1 MNSMQDVLAFF
12 ESIESSTRSLFL
24 VSGLALFLSLEA
36 IVPLFKMDYN
46 KLRHAG
52 INLTFTLIT
61 LIVNLFG
68 ALLIVAAVD
77 FNLENETGILHL
89 FQDLSPWFYVI
100 LGLILLDLIGAWL
113 IHWIEHKVKWM
124 WKFHL
129 IHHTEPSVDVTSGL
143 RHHPGENIFRLIFTT
158 IAVLITGASLGLVML
173 YQSISA
179 FFTALTHANI
189 QVPGWID
196 KPLAWVFVTPHFH
209 KIHHHYIQ
217 PHTDSNYGN
226 IFSIWD
232 HVFRT
237 VTSMGNMDDLVYGID
252 THMSPEEH
260 SSIKNLL
267 MIPFQDYRHPIGS
280 KFSD

>member
-1 MNSMQDVLAFF
+1 M
-12 ESIESSTRSLFL
+12 
-24 VSGLALFLSLEA
+24 EA

-52 INLTFTLIT
+52 INLAFTLIT
-61 LIVNLFG
+61 LIINLFG
-68 ALLIVAAVD
+68 ALLIAAAVD
-77 FNLENETGILHL
+77 FNLENETGILHF

-113 IHWIEHKVKWM
+113 IHWIEHRVKWM

-129 IHHTEPSVDVTSGL
+129 IHHTDPSVDVTSGL

-158 IAVLITGASLGLVML
+158 IAVLLTGASLGLVML
-173 YQSISA
+173 YQTISA
-179 FFTALTHANI
+179 FFAALTHANI

-232 HVFRT
+232 HLFRT

-267 MIPFQDYRHPIGS
+267 MIPFQEYRHPVGS
-280 KFSD
+280 KFRN

>member
-36 IVPLFKMDYN
+36 IVPLFKIDYN

-68 ALLIVAAVD
+68 ALLIAAAVD

-179 FFTALTHANI
+179 FFAALTHANI

-232 HVFRT
+232 HLFRT

>member
-68 ALLIVAAVD
+68 ALLIAAAVD
-77 FNLENETGILHL
+77 FNLENETGILHF

-179 FFTALTHANI
+179 FFAALTHANI

-209 KIHHHYIQ
+209 KIHHHNIQ

-232 HVFRT
+232 HLFRT

>member
-1 MNSMQDVLAFF
+1 MQAVLTFF
-12 ESIESSTRSLFL
+12 DSIESTTRSIFL
-24 VSGLALFLSLEA
+24 ISGLALFLSMEA

-52 INLTFTLIT
+52 INLAFTLIT
-61 LIVNLFG
+61 LIINLFG
-68 ALLIVAAVD
+68 ALLIAAAVD
-77 FNLENETGILHL
+77 FNLENETGILH
-89 FQDLSPWFYVI
+89 FFRDLSPWFYVI

-113 IHWIEHKVKWM
+113 IHWIEHRVKWM

-129 IHHTEPSVDVTSGL
+129 IHHTDPSVDVTSGL

-158 IAVLITGASLGLVML
+158 IAVLLTGASLGLVML
-173 YQSISA
+173 YQTISA
-179 FFTALTHANI
+179 FFAALTHANI

-232 HVFRT
+232 HLFRT

-252 THMSPEEH
+252 THMSPEEN

-280 KFSD
+280 KFND

>member
-1 MNSMQDVLAFF
+1 MQAVLTFF
-12 ESIESSTRSLFL
+12 DSIESTTRSIFL
-24 VSGLALFLSLEA
+24 ISGLALFLSMEA

-68 ALLIVAAVD
+68 ALLIAAAVD
-77 FNLENETGILHL
+77 FNLENETGILHF

-113 IHWIEHKVKWM
+113 SHWIEHKVKWM

-179 FFTALTHANI
+179 FFAALTHANI

-232 HVFRT
+232 HLFRT

-252 THMSPEEH
+252 THMSPEEN

>member
-1 MNSMQDVLAFF
+1 MQEVLTFF
-12 ESIESSTRSLFL
+12 DSIESTTRSIFL
-24 VSGLALFLSLEA
+24 ISGLALFLSMEA

-52 INLTFTLIT
+52 FNLAFTLIT

-68 ALLIVAAVD
+68 ALLIAAAVD
-77 FNLENETGILHL
+77 FNLENETGILHY

-179 FFTALTHANI
+179 FFAALTHANI

-232 HVFRT
+232 HLFRT

-252 THMSPEEH
+252 TVSYTHLTLPT
-260 SSIKNLL
+260 ILL
-267 MIPFQDYRHPIGS
+267 V
-280 KFSD
+280 

>member
-1 MNSMQDVLAFF
+1 M
-12 ESIESSTRSLFL
+12 
-24 VSGLALFLSLEA
+24 EA

-52 INLTFTLIT
+52 INLAFTLIT
-61 LIVNLFG
+61 LIINLFG
-68 ALLIVAAVD
+68 ALLIAAAVD
-77 FNLENETGILHL
+77 FNLENETGILHF

-113 IHWIEHKVKWM
+113 IHWIEHRVKWM

-129 IHHTEPSVDVTSGL
+129 IHHTDPSVDVTSGL

-158 IAVLITGASLGLVML
+158 IAVLLTGASLGLVML
-173 YQSISA
+173 YQTISA
-179 FFTALTHANI
+179 FFAALTHANI

-232 HVFRT
+232 HLFRT

-252 THMSPEEH
+252 THMSPEEN

>member
-1 MNSMQDVLAFF
+1 MQAVLTFF
-12 ESIESSTRSLFL
+12 DSIESTTRSIFL
-24 VSGLALFLSLEA
+24 ISGLALFLSMEA

-52 INLTFTLIT
+52 INLAFTLIT
-61 LIVNLFG
+61 LIINLFG
-68 ALLIVAAVD
+68 ALLIAAAVD
-77 FNLENETGILHL
+77 FNLENETGILHF

-113 IHWIEHKVKWM
+113 IHWIEHRVKWM

-129 IHHTEPSVDVTSGL
+129 IHHTDSSVDVTSGL

-179 FFTALTHANI
+179 FFAALTHANI

-232 HVFRT
+232 HLFRT

-252 THMSPEEH
+252 THMSPEEN

>member
-1 MNSMQDVLAFF
+1 MQDVLAFF

-68 ALLIVAAVD
+68 ALLIAAAVD
-77 FNLENETGILHL
+77 FNLENETGILHF

-179 FFTALTHANI
+179 FFAALTHANI

-209 KIHHHYIQ
+209 KIHHHNIQ

-232 HVFRT
+232 HLFRT